1 MHRPGGATAG
11 PFFLRQNEGDIAVN
25 TPSVPAGNAVSWD
38 GSPTTLQ
45 QYGTVSM
52 PQTPNGSLVVGYMNL
67 SQDNSQGTL
76 TVSSGGS
83 LPVPYTVQAG
93 LKMMS
98 LLVNN
103 WRANNLNLANT
114 SPGADAPILVEAY
127 GPGIPGIQPV
137 PLPIGTQ
144 LQLGWRQSAQGITNP
159 NNMQLTL
166 TSNTANLT
174 IVCIIGG
181 PPDATGNN
189 AYIVAVNAPSG
200 DTGPGTPNPPPAG
213 YYATRGGNSYSFL
226 FNWSSSQV
234 YVANMSPQTAAPVS
248 VTLISL

>member
-1 MHRPGGATAG
+1 MHRPGGDTAG
-11 PFFLRQNEGDIAVN
+11 PFHLANEGDIAVN
-25 TPSVPAGNAVSWD
+25 TPSVPAGYAVSWD

-67 SQDNSQGTL
+67 SQYNSQATL

-83 LPVPYTVQAG
+83 QPVPYTVQAG
-93 LKMMS
+93 LKLLS

-103 WRANNLNLANT
+103 WHANNLNLSNT
-114 SPGADAPILVEAY
+114 SVSADAPILVEAF
-127 GPGIPGIQPV
+127 GPGIPGVQPV

-144 LQLGWRQSAQGITNP
+144 LQLGWRQSAQGIASP
-159 NNMQLTL
+159 NNMQLRF

-174 IVCIIGG
+174 IVCIVGG
-181 PPDATGNN
+181 PLDASGNN
-189 AYIVAVNAPSG
+189 AYVIALNAPSNI
-200 DTGPGTPNPPPAG
+200 NPPGSGG
-213 YYATRGGNSYSFL
+213 YWATTTGNSYDFL
-226 FNWSSSQV
+226 FNWSSSLV
-234 YVANMSPQTAAPVS
+234 YVANMSPQTAAPVN